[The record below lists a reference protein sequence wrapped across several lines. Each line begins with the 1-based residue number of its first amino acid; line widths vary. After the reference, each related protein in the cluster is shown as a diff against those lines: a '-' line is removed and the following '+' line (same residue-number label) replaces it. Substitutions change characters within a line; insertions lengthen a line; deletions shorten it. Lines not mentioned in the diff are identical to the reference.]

1 MFALLQVH
9 RIIFIIPLSFN
20 GGHDQSFRNDDVLG
34 AHDINNNS
42 TIYSNVGG
50 RARESTRNCAHVER
64 GGTLGSA
71 MTCDTF
77 KTVEGEV
84 RTREIRS
91 SGNGEPLT

>member
-20 GGHDQSFRNDDVLG
+20 GGHGQSFRNDDVLG
-34 AHDINNNS
+34 AHDINNNN

-50 RARESTRNCAHVER
+50 RESTRNCAHVER

-71 MTCDTF
+71 MIRETF